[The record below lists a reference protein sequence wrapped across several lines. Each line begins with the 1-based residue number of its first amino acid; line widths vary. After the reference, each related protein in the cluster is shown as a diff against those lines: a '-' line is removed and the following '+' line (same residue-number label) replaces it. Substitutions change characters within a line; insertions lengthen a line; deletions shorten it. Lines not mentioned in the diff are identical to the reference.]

1 MTQKTENS
9 SWGLTLKGLITTGL
23 ILGML
28 IPAVLVQELIRER
41 KNRQQEVIAEV
52 SSKWAG
58 AQTISGPYL
67 SIPYTFEEKRKNG
80 ETYSEERI
88 LTLLPETLNTNGKIL
103 PHTKRRSIF
112 EVALYKGSLNL
123 NGHFNI
129 NKNLAGIG
137 ETIHWERARLCL
149 EVSDIRGIESQTV
162 AALANKKVPF
172 ESGINFSAF
181 PNARGISLAINLLEI
196 TDNTPFYF
204 DIPLQLKGSEYFK
217 MLPLG
222 KTTTLNL
229 TSPWP
234 SPSFIGNFLPEYSL
248 NQKGFAA
255 KWKVLHFNRDFPQ
268 IWKNTHFKTE
278 DSSFGLSLIQPTD
291 GYAKAER
298 TTKYAILFIGLT
310 FGFFFLLEILLGY
323 KVHPVQYVLTGL
335 ALVVFYTMLLSITE
349 VSSFNVAYGISSFAT
364 ISLITLYAKSLFK
377 KWKNAFIIG
386 GFLASLYAYIFI
398 LLQLEDSSLLAGS
411 IGLFV
416 LIGIAMHLSRK
427 INWYPTPANAVSSSS
442 E

>member
-1 MTQKTENS
+1 
-9 SWGLTLKGLITTGL
+9 
-23 ILGML
+23 ML
-28 IPAVLVQELIRER
+28 IPAVLVQELIVER

-52 SSKWAG
+52 SNKWAG

-80 ETYSEERI
+80 EMYSEERI
-88 LTLLPETLNTNGKIL
+88 LTLLPETLNTDGEIL

-112 EVALYKGSLNL
+112 EVALYKGSLTL

-149 EVSDIRGIESQTV
+149 EVSDIRGIESQAV
-162 AALANKKVPF
+162 ATLPGKQVPF

-181 PNARGISLAINLLEI
+181 PNARGISLPVNLQEI
-196 TDNTPFYF
+196 TDNTSF
-204 DIPLQLKGSEYFK
+204 DFNIPLQLKGSEFFK

-229 TSPWP
+229 KSNWP
-234 SPSFIGNFLPEYSL
+234 SPSFTGNFLPEYTL
-248 NQKGFAA
+248 HEKGFHA

-278 DSSFGLSLIQPTD
+278 DSSFGLSLIQPAD

-323 KVHPVQYVLTGL
+323 KVHPIQYVLTGL
-335 ALVVFYTMLLSITE
+335 ALVVFYTFTE
-349 VSSFNVAYGISSFAT
+349 VSSFNVAYGLSSFAT

-427 INWYPTPANAVSSSS
+427 INWYPTPANPVSSSS